1 MRVWRVAL
9 PMLGTEVREGLEM
22 NATWIPVGSA
32 VGLILLSLV
41 ALEVVSEGVRVDRSS
56 AGSSTI
62 GAAPADSGR
71 AFLDAPDGLVPLELA
86 GTGGS
91 GSAEH

>member
-1 MRVWRVAL
+1 
-9 PMLGTEVREGLEM
+9 M

-41 ALEVVSEGVRVDRSS
+41 ALEVVSQGVRVDPSS

-62 GAAPADSGR
+62 ADTPGHSGR
-71 AFLDAPDGLVPLELA
+71 AFLDTPDDLLPLELA
-86 GTGGS
+86 GTGGA
-91 GSAEH
+91 GSAER